1 MHPLLGDSELGRL
14 KRRAEFLAVAKTK
27 RKWAMPGM
35 VVQIRDRKP
44 AEGPSGL
51 IRVGYTASKKVG
63 NAVTR
68 NRVKR
73 RLRACVDAV
82 IGAASGTTSPAP
94 GLDIVVIGRAATA
107 ARPFD
112 ALQDDLKKCLRKLG
126 AVGEADVARKV
137 PADGA

>member
-1 MHPLLGDSELGRL
+1 MLSLSGDSELGRL
-14 KRRAEFLAVAKTK
+14 KRRAEFLAVAKTQ

-35 VVQIRDRKP
+35 VVQVRDRKD
-44 AEGPSGL
+44 ADHPSGL

-82 IGAASGTTSPAP
+82 IGHAGAP
-94 GLDIVVIGRAATA
+94 LQTAGGLDIVVIGRAGTA
-107 ARPFD
+107 SRGFD
-112 ALQDDLKKCLRKLG
+112 ELKSDLVKCLKKLG
-126 AVGEADVARKV
+126 AMPKDAAKSHV
-137 PADGA
+137 